1 MPDRYCPVC
10 GEELT
15 DSARYCPNCGDH
27 VSGDNQSAD
36 ENSTDDDSWDWNDPA
51 GPFRSPR
58 RLLRSVIVFGFLSF
72 LLAIGLN
79 AVGFPITE
87 LPHPIPIAL
96 FAFWAGI
103 TMIGLPLWGL
113 LHVTDNVLG
122 FLKSN

>member
-36 ENSTDDDSWDWNDPA
+36 ENSTQGDSWNWNDPA

-58 RLLRSVIVFGFLSF
+58 RLLNSVIVFGFVSF

-79 AVGFPITE
+79 AVGLPITA

-96 FAFWAGI
+96 FAFWFGVI
-103 TMIGLPLWGL
+103 VVGLPLWGL

-122 FLKSN
+122 FLKNG